1 MVVPKLVGSQMLTFM
16 GCVWVTVS
24 SVGDCQVAYV
34 KWFSHMCIRNVKM
47 PGCGVLVADSAGN
60 ACCGCWEGAVM

>member
-24 SVGDCQVAYV
+24 SVGGSVQVAYV

-47 PGCGVLVADSAGN
+47 PGCGVLVADSAGTL
-60 ACCGCWEGAVM
+60 AVDAGKGL